1 MHSEQNN
8 LNFTLSG
15 LFCLGAEF
23 QKLCQEQLQE
33 STTGESCVPQQTLL
47 TPRHISHRAWTKSWF
62 CKKNTPALHHFFLL
76 PVTKVRRV
84 QKRHKCRW
92 WTSQA
97 CQPDHIPY
105 WSHKRR
111 RREISLPVSMSSIE
125 PNPLE
130 VACKEDVGK
139 GRQKILW
146 EGNL

>member
-15 LFCLGAEF
+15 RFCLGAEF

-84 QKRHKCRW
+84 QKMQVMNL
-92 WTSQA
+92 SSLPA
-97 CQPDHIPY
+97 
-105 WSHKRR
+105 WSHIILKPQTSEERDIFTCFDVIYWAQSIGSSLQRRCRKR
-111 RREISLPVSMSSIE
+111 ETKKYCEKVIF
-125 PNPLE
+125 
-130 VACKEDVGK
+130 K
-139 GRQKILW
+139 
-146 EGNL
+146 